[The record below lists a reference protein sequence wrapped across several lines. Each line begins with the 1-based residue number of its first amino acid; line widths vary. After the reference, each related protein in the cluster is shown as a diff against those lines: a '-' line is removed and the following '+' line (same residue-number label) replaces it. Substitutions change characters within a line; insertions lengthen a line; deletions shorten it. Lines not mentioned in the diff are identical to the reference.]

1 MSKELPDLEGHLCTI
16 CGDFITNRD
25 GIYFCACT
33 YITFERYEEQGY
45 APLAWTC
52 EKDILTTAR
61 ASENGQELFE
71 TLTRLERA
79 ASMNRCWDI
88 YDHEDFCEGFP
99 EAADWAHGDV
109 DEELCQ
115 ALEQAENLLKE
126 IRGEA

>member
-1 MSKELPDLEGHLCTI
+1 MKFCYQCNRELTDYNTGDMWGNPKICWDCATKRAQGNGCRHEYMRCNCAAIPTNQDLV
-16 CGDFITNRD
+16 D
-25 GIYFCACT
+25 
-33 YITFERYEEQGY
+33 
-45 APLAWTC
+45 
-52 EKDILTTAR
+52 
-61 ASENGQELFE
+61 

-99 EAADWAHGDV
+99 EATDWAHGDV

-126 IRGEA
+126 IRGE